1 MRVFVTGGSGY
12 IGNAVVAALC
22 RAGHT
27 VTALVRSP
35 EKARLVERFGAK
47 AIEGDI
53 KKPGPLIPVM
63 AEVDAVI
70 HTAAEM
76 SADGGKI
83 DQQWV
88 AAALEPL
95 SQSKG
100 RSRFIYTS
108 GVWVL
113 GNTGGRFVDESA
125 STEKAAPIVA
135 WRPAVERMV
144 LESAARGITPCVI
157 RPGLVYGG
165 AGGLMGM
172 LLGSVEKEKA
182 VRIVGEGRNHWTLV
196 HREDLADLYVRCVE
210 KAPAGQLF
218 NATDGSRLT
227 LRAIA
232 EAFSA
237 AAGCYGKVVTTPLEE
252 ARKQMGPLAD
262 ALAMDQEVS
271 GALAEKVLGWE
282 PRHRSLVGEADA
294 VCRSFHAG
302 QGGR

>member
-22 RAGHT
+22 RAGHA
-27 VTALVRSP
+27 VTALVHTP
-35 EKARLVERFGAK
+35 EKAQRVERFGAK
-47 AIEGDI
+47 AVEGDI
-53 KKPGPLIPVM
+53 KKPGPLIPLT
-63 AEVDAVI
+63 AEVDAIV

-76 SADGGKI
+76 SPDGGKI

-88 AAALEPL
+88 SAVLDPL

-113 GNTGGRFVDESA
+113 GDTGGRFVDENA

-135 WRPAVERMV
+135 WRPAVEQMV
-144 LESAARGITPCVI
+144 LEAAGRGVTPCII
-157 RPGLVYGG
+157 RPALVYGG
-165 AGGLMGM
+165 AGGILAMLMA
-172 LLGSVEKEKA
+172 SAEKEKA

-196 HREDLADLYVRCVE
+196 HVDDLADLYVRCVE
-210 KAPAGQLF
+210 RTPAGQVF
-218 NATDGSRLT
+218 NASDSSRLT

-232 EAFSA
+232 EALST
-237 AAGCYGKVVTTPLEE
+237 AAGCYGKVNTTPLEE
-252 ARKQMGPLAD
+252 ARKQMGPFAD
-262 ALAMDQEVS
+262 ALALDQQVS
-271 GALAEKVLGWE
+271 GSLAQQLLGWE

-294 VCRSFHAG
+294 LYRAFKAG
-302 QGGR
+302 G

>member
-1 MRVFVTGGSGY
+1 MRIFVTGGSGY

-22 RAGHT
+22 RAGHA
-27 VTALVRSP
+27 VTALVRTP

-47 AIEGDI
+47 SVEGDI
-53 KKPGPLIPVM
+53 KKPGPLIPLM

-70 HTAAEM
+70 HTAFEM

-88 AAALEPL
+88 SAVLEPL

-113 GNTGGRFVDESA
+113 GDTGGRFVDENA
-125 STEKAAPIVA
+125 STEKALPMVA
-135 WRPAVERMV
+135 WRPAVEQMV
-144 LESAARGITPCVI
+144 LEAAGRGVTPCVI

-165 AGGLMGM
+165 SAGILAMLMG
-172 LLGSVEKEKA
+172 SAEKEKA
-182 VRIVGEGRNHWTLV
+182 VRIVGEGRNHWPLV
-196 HREDLADLYVRCVE
+196 HVDDLADLYARCVE
-210 KAPAGQLF
+210 RAPAGQVF

-232 EAFSA
+232 EALST
-237 AAGCYGKVVTTPLEE
+237 AAGCYGKINTTPLEE
-252 ARKQMGPLAD
+252 ARKQMGPFAD
-262 ALAMDQEVS
+262 ALALDQIVIS
-271 GALAEKVLGWE
+271 PLAQQLLGWE
-282 PRHRSLVGEADA
+282 PRHRSIVAEADA
-294 VCRSFHAG
+294 LYRAFKAG
-302 QGGR
+302 G

>member
-1 MRVFVTGGSGY
+1 MRIFVTGGSGY

-22 RAGHT
+22 RGGHA
-27 VTALVRSP
+27 VTGLVHHP
-35 EKARLVERFGAK
+35 EKAKRVERFGAR
-47 AIEGDI
+47 AVEGDV
-53 KKPGPLIPVM
+53 KNPGPLIPLL
-63 AEVDAVI
+63 AEVDAVV

-76 SADGGKI
+76 SQEMGKI
-83 DQQWV
+83 DRQWV
-88 AAALEPL
+88 SAALDAL

-100 RSRFIYTS
+100 LRRFVYTS

-113 GNTGGRFVDESA
+113 GDTGGRLADENAGAGTA
-125 STEKAAPIVA
+125 SPMVA
-135 WRPAVERMV
+135 WRPAVEQMV
-144 LESAARGITPCVI
+144 LESAGHGITPCVI

-165 AGGLMGM
+165 AGGILGM
-172 LLGSVEKEKA
+172 LIGSAEKEKG

-196 HREDLADLYVRCVE
+196 HREDLADLYLRCVE
-210 KAPAGQLF
+210 RAPAGGVF

-232 EAFSA
+232 EALSA
-237 AAGCYGKVVTTPLEE
+237 AAGCYGKVNTTPLEE

-271 GALAEKVLGWE
+271 GVLAERILGWE

-294 VCRSFHAG
+294 LCRAFNAAE
-302 QGGR
+302 

>member
-22 RAGHT
+22 RAGHA
-27 VTALVRSP
+27 VTALVRTP
-35 EKARLVERFGAK
+35 EKAKLVERFGAQ
-47 AIEGDI
+47 AVEGDI
-53 KKPGPLIPVM
+53 KKPGPLIPLM
-63 AEVDAVI
+63 AGVDAVV

-83 DQQWV
+83 DAQWV
-88 AAALEPL
+88 ASVLEPL

-113 GNTGGRFVDESA
+113 GDTGGRFVDEGA
-125 STEKAAPIVA
+125 GTEKAAPIVA
-135 WRPAVERMV
+135 WRPAVEKMV
-144 LESAARGITPCVI
+144 LDSAARGITPCVI
-157 RPGLVYGG
+157 RPALVYGG
-165 AGGLMGM
+165 PGGLPGM
-172 LLGSVEKEKA
+172 LMASAEKEKA

-196 HREDLADLYVRCVE
+196 HREDLAALYVLCVE
-210 KAPAGQLF
+210 KGLAGQVF
-218 NATDGSRLT
+218 NATDSSRLT

-232 EAFSA
+232 EALSA
-237 AAGCYGKVVTTPLEE
+237 AAGCYGKVIPTPLEE

-271 GALAEKVLGWE
+271 GALAERLLGWE

-294 VCRSFHAG
+294 LYRSFKSA
-302 QGGR
+302 